1 MDLGTNTRRRAMSA
15 LFATVALMNTAQV
28 LANTAGTLIAAE
40 TSGPGASGLP
50 SAAGVIGTA
59 VGALLSGALTSRHG
73 RRFALLVGYGS
84 ATAGALAASI
94 GAVIGSL
101 ILMLAGLMTLGL
113 GNGAAQLSRYLAAD
127 MYPAER
133 KAFALSSVVWAGTI
147 GALTGPLMIAPTAH
161 AAKWLDLPD
170 LSGPIMVAGL
180 AVALAAATSF
190 ILPPDEVAQST
201 KPEGWAVFRRPAL
214 KLPLTAMVAAQITM
228 VAVMTMTPPQ
238 LHHLGHGLDVVG
250 WILSAHIFG
259 MFALSPI
266 SGRIADRIGGRRT
279 IACGI
284 VVLAAATVLAI
295 MLPSS
300 HTSGLPISLFLLGY
314 GWNLMFVGGSSLLSS
329 MVQTR
334 EKGAID
340 AVIWGSSAFASIGS
354 GHLFGYGGYPLV
366 AGVAGILALLPV
378 FLLVRRD
385 AETTG

>member
-1 MDLGTNTRRRAMSA
+1 MGISTRRRAMSA

-28 LANTAGTLIAAE
+28 LSNTAGTLIAVE
-40 TSGPGASGLP
+40 TSGPETSGLP
-50 SAAGVIGTA
+50 GAAGVIGTA
-59 VGALLSGALTSRHG
+59 VGALLSGALTARHG

-94 GAVIGSL
+94 GAIAGSL
-101 ILMLAGLMTLGL
+101 LLLLAGLLVLGL

-127 MYPAER
+127 MYPEER
-133 KAFALSSVVWAGTI
+133 KGFALSSVVWAGTV
-147 GALTGPLMIAPTAH
+147 GALTGPLLIAPTAH
-161 AAKWLDLPD
+161 AANVLDLPD
-170 LSGPIMVAGL
+170 LSGPIIVAGL
-180 AVALAAATSF
+180 AVALAAVSSF
-190 ILPPDEVAQST
+190 ILPPDEVVQST

-214 KLPLTAMVAAQITM
+214 RLPLAAMVAAQITM

-266 SGRIADRIGGRRT
+266 TGRIADRIGGRRT

-284 VVLAAATVLAI
+284 GVLAAATALAI
-295 MLPSS
+295 ALPTS
-300 HTSGLPISLFLLGY
+300 HTVGLPISLFLLGY
-314 GWNLMFVGGSSLLSS
+314 GWNLMLVGGSSLLST

-334 EKGAID
+334 AKGAID
-340 AVIWGSSAFASIGS
+340 AVIWGSSAFASVGS
-354 GHLFGYGGYPLV
+354 GHLFGQGGYPLV

-378 FLLVRRD
+378 LLLVKRD

>member
-1 MDLGTNTRRRAMSA
+1 MELGISTRRRAMSA

-28 LANTAGTLIAAE
+28 LSNTAGTLIAVE
-40 TSGPGASGLP
+40 TSGPETSGLP
-50 SAAGVIGTA
+50 GAAGVIGTA
-59 VGALLSGALTSRHG
+59 VGALLSGALTARHG

-94 GAVIGSL
+94 GAIAGSL
-101 ILMLAGLMTLGL
+101 LLLLAGLLVLGL

-127 MYPAER
+127 MYPEER
-133 KAFALSSVVWAGTI
+133 KGFALSSVVWAGTV
-147 GALTGPLMIAPTAH
+147 GALTGPLLIAPTAH
-161 AAKWLDLPD
+161 AANVLDLPD
-170 LSGPIMVAGL
+170 LSGPIIVAGL
-180 AVALAAATSF
+180 AVALAAVSSF
-190 ILPPDEVAQST
+190 ILPPDEVVQST

-214 KLPLTAMVAAQITM
+214 RLPLAAMVAAQITM

-266 SGRIADRIGGRRT
+266 TGRIADRIGGRRT

-284 VVLAAATVLAI
+284 GVLAAATALAI
-295 MLPSS
+295 ALPTS
-300 HTSGLPISLFLLGY
+300 HTVGLPISLFLLGY
-314 GWNLMFVGGSSLLSS
+314 GWNLMLVGGSSLLST

-334 EKGAID
+334 AKGAID
-340 AVIWGSSAFASIGS
+340 AVIWGSSAFASVGS
-354 GHLFGYGGYPLV
+354 GHLFGQGGYPLV

-378 FLLVRRD
+378 LLLVKRD